1 MDLAYWMA
9 SFTFDLMRNFE
20 AAISHFRVTGE
31 IKMVLAYFCY
41 PQKQGGEGIRKQ
53 ILQIYCAYPFFI
65 CLVELILPFTNFFF
79 VSHVT
84 DLCLEF

>member
-9 SFTFDLMRNFE
+9 SCTFDLMQNFE
-20 AAISHFRVTGE
+20 ATISHFRVTGE
-31 IKMVLAYFCY
+31 IKKVLAYFCY

-53 ILQIYCAYPFFI
+53 TLQIYCAYPFFI
-65 CLVELILPFTNFFF
+65 CLVELILLFTNCFFL
-79 VSHVT
+79 SHVT